1 MNDPDQQNKQE
12 SFLSHLVELRTR
24 LLKSVLCVLIFL
36 LILFPFA
43 NEIYTFLAGPL
54 TKHLPE
60 GSTMIAIDVASPFLI
75 PFKLVLLL
83 SIVLSSP
90 YILYQTWGFVAPGLY
105 KKERRLAS
113 PILISSILLF
123 YTGMVFAYYIVFP
136 LVFAFFTSMAPEG
149 VTVMTDI
156 GRYLDFVML
165 IFLAFGA
172 AFEVPIA
179 TIVLISLGVTTR
191 QELASKRPY
200 VIIAA
205 FVVGM
210 FLTPPDVVSQI
221 LLAVPIWILFEL
233 GLFLSRFVKTDQNTM
248 PKTEAVGQRYRAL
261 TVEDLQQEFEEEEE
275 KDKNDQT

>member
-60 GSTMIAIDVASPFLI
+60 GSMMIAIDVASPFLI

-123 YTGMVFAYYIVFP
+123 
-136 LVFAFFTSMAPEG
+136 
-149 VTVMTDI
+149 
-156 GRYLDFVML
+156 
-165 IFLAFGA
+165 
-172 AFEVPIA
+172 
-179 TIVLISLGVTTR
+179 
-191 QELASKRPY
+191 
-200 VIIAA
+200 
-205 FVVGM
+205 
-210 FLTPPDVVSQI
+210 
-221 LLAVPIWILFEL
+221 
-233 GLFLSRFVKTDQNTM
+233 
-248 PKTEAVGQRYRAL
+248 
-261 TVEDLQQEFEEEEE
+261 
-275 KDKNDQT
+275 

>member
-1 MNDPDQQNKQE
+1 MSDPDQQNKQE

-60 GSTMIAIDVASPFLI
+60 GSTMIAIEVASPFLI

-105 KKERRLAS
+105 KNERRLAS
-113 PILISSILLF
+113 PILVSSILLF

-149 VTVMTDI
+149 VMVMTDI
-156 GRYLDFVML
+156 GRYLDFVIL

-191 QELASKRPY
+191 QKLASKRPY

-221 LLAVPIWILFEL
+221 LLAVPIWILFEV

-248 PKTEAVGQRYRAL
+248 PKTEAVSQRYRAL
-261 TVEDLQQEFEEEEE
+261 TVEDLQQEFEEQEE